1 MKIGTTFKNNDMT
14 LTVIEFYGEEINNV
28 ALLQRE
34 SDGMFISVRELS
46 RDGNTDNFSWS
57 WGHYFTNKWKAE
69 IDYCNRLN
77 SLLSLQTK

>member
-1 MKIGTTFKNNDMT
+1 MKIGTKFKNNDMT

-57 WGHYFTNKWKAE
+57 WEHYFTDRIAAE
-69 IDYCNRLN
+69 RHYFARLAK
-77 SLLSLQTK
+77 L